1 MLNKIIYTI
10 LGIGLTL
17 VFFPHPARDAGRTPV
32 VSGVSTQDVSPSS
45 LKSAP
50 EMAANIDPPKLTA
63 KSALAID
70 LDSGTILYS
79 SNLDEKLPIASLTK
93 MMTAIVVVRN
103 TNLEATVTIG
113 KQGQVVGSTVGLV
126 AGETITVHN
135 LLKALL
141 IPSGNDAALALANFV
156 AGSQEQ
162 FALLMNQEAQT
173 LGLVDTRFANPVGWD
188 SDENYSNTLDLV
200 KIVQEFLKHPEL
212 AEIVK
217 TKEAVISSTDGK
229 YSYDLHTTNKLL
241 LDDPEVIGLKTG
253 FTSRAL
259 GNLIILADHQDRKVL
274 TIVLGSDNREQDTQ
288 NLLDWLFAVYR
299 W

>member
-10 LGIGLTL
+10 LGIGLAL
-17 VFFPHPARDAGRTPV
+17 VFFPRPVRDAGRTPV
-32 VSGVSTQDVSPSS
+32 VSGISTQSVSPSD

-50 EMAANIDPPKLTA
+50 EMAVNIDPPKLTA

-79 SNLDEKLPIASLTK
+79 NNLDEKLSIASLTK
-93 MMTAIVVVRN
+93 IMTAIVAVKN
-103 TNLEATVTIG
+103 ADLEATVTIG

-156 AGSQEQ
+156 AGSQEN
-162 FALLMNQEAQT
+162 FALLMNQEAVS

-217 TKEAVISSTDGK
+217 TKEALISSTDGK

-253 FTSRAL
+253 FTSKAL
-259 GNLIILADHQDRKVL
+259 GNLIILADHQDRKIL

-288 NLLDWLFAVYR
+288 NLLAWLFTVYR

>member
-10 LGIGLTL
+10 LGIGLAL
-17 VFFPHPARDAGRTPV
+17 VFFPRPAHDAGKSPV
-32 VSGVSTQDVSPSS
+32 VSGVSIQNVSPPS

-50 EMAANIDPPKLTA
+50 EMAASIDPPKLTA

-93 MMTAIVVVRN
+93 MMTAIVVVKN
-103 TNLEATVTIG
+103 TSLEATVTIG

-141 IPSGNDAALALANFV
+141 IPSGNDVALALANFV
-156 AGSQEQ
+156 SGSPEQ

-217 TKEAVISSTDGK
+217 TKEALISSTDGK
-229 YSYDLHTTNKLL
+229 YTYDLHTTNKLL

-253 FTSRAL
+253 FTSKAL
-259 GNLIILADHQDRKVL
+259 GNLVILADHQNSKVL
-274 TIVLGSDNREQDTQ
+274 TIVLGSDNRELDTQ
-288 NLLDWLFAVYR
+288 NLLDWLFTVYR